1 MTTATH
7 SKRLDF
13 INDELADL
21 KDRHLYQSLVTV
33 TGAQGPVVTI
43 QDEQGR
49 QQECINFSS
58 NNYLGLCTH
67 PRLIEAAN
75 KATTEYG
82 VGAGA
87 VRTIIGTLDLHQ
99 QLEQKLAEFKGCEAA
114 LVFQS
119 GFTANAGA
127 INSIMGKGDAIISD
141 GLNHAS
147 IIDAVRLNK
156 ADKFIYAHSDMTE
169 LEARLKETQNHRRRL
184 VVTDGVFSM
193 DGDLAKLPEIVE
205 LCEQYNAICMVD
217 DAHGSGVFGPRGEGT
232 VAHFDL
238 HGRVDIVVG
247 TLSKALGCMGGYV
260 AGTQALRDLMIN
272 KGRPMLFST
281 PHPPSVVVSCMAA
294 VEMLMTDSSLKNRL
308 WENTGYFRTGME
320 QLGYTIT
327 SDSPVLPVIV
337 GESARAQEF
346 SQKLFDAGVYAR
358 AIVFPTVAKDKA
370 RVRLMMS
377 AAHTKEHLDKGLAV
391 FEKLGKEMGLI

>member
-1 MTTATH
+1 MTAATAH
-7 SKRLDF
+7 STRLDF
-13 INDELADL
+13 IADDLQDL
-21 KDRHLYQSLVTV
+21 KDQDLYQSLVTV
-33 TGAQGPVVTI
+33 SGAQGPVVTI
-43 QDEQGR
+43 DGPNGPKD
-49 QQECINFSS
+49 CINFSS

-67 PRLIEAAN
+67 PTLINAA
-75 KATTEYG
+75 KQATEMYG

-99 QLEQKLAEFKGCEAA
+99 QLEKKLAEFKGCEAT

-127 INSIMGKGDAIISD
+127 INSLMAAGDAIISD

-156 ADKFIYAHSDMTE
+156 ADKFIYAHSDMGE
-169 LEARLKETQNHRRRL
+169 LEAVLQKTQGHRRRL

-217 DAHGSGVFGPRGEGT
+217 DAHGSGVFGPHGEGT
-232 VAHFDL
+232 VAHFGL

-260 AGTQALRDLMIN
+260 ASTQAMRDLMIN

-281 PHPPSVVVSCMAA
+281 PHPPSVVASCMAA
-294 VEMLMTDSSLKNRL
+294 VDLLMADTSLKDQL
-308 WENTGYFRTGME
+308 WENAQYFRNGME
-320 QLGYTIT
+320 KLGYQIT

-337 GESARAQEF
+337 GESAKAQEL
-346 SQKLFDAGVYAR
+346 SQRLFDAGVYAR
-358 AIVFPTVAKDKA
+358 AIVFPTVAKNKA

-377 AAHTKEHLDKGLAV
+377 AAHTKAHLDQGLQA
-391 FEKLGKEMGLI
+391 FETIGKTMGLI